1 MRRRGV
7 KQSESTGKGPEESSS
22 RQFRG
27 MRGGRKFDPFS
38 DDPPHETG
46 SSRRENRFLIEV
58 RNLIRTRT
66 DWSASSPLKSRNR
79 SFLDVSSP
87 SAGVTFLSE
96 GCCRSERRVYVMWR
110 RMVFSVAFHK
120 RSGGRRCQSRGKW
133 QTFETMALSIK
144 QGGICELER

>member
-1 MRRRGV
+1 MSNRAKARAKVRKRARRASFGGCGEGENLILSLMTRRTKREARGE
-7 KQSESTGKGPEESSS
+7 KIG
-22 RQFRG
+22 
-27 MRGGRKFDPFS
+27 
-38 DDPPHETG
+38 
-46 SSRRENRFLIEV
+46 FLIEV